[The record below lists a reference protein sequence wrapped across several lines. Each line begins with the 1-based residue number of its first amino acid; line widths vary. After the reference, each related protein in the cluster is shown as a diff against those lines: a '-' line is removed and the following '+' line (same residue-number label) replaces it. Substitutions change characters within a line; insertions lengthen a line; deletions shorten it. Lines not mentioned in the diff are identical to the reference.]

1 MIHSPSSA
9 VPPVAPALLP
19 APSPGN
25 LLALLAEELAS
36 LDADAT
42 LRDTV
47 ADTLFRCAAMSLLHL
62 GMKDSDIHYVCAV
75 PNYFLGKAADDLDR
89 ASQRLL
95 ANHQARPRGGNTPG
109 VWSICRTK
117 PVQLEAV
124 RFIVD
129 WATAG
134 HPFTPRPNPLA
145 FDTVYRHYRE
155 WGWDDAERSPLG
167 PSTCLAIIRNV
178 RSGKLVLQYCRMCQ
192 RLHVRAVH
200 PEEIGH
206 GGPQVCIF
214 CHSPHTISCSLTPD
228 HRLLKPA

>member
-1 MIHSPSSA
+1 MA
-9 VPPVAPALLP
+9 Q
-19 APSPGN
+19 
-25 LLALLAEELAS
+25 
-36 LDADAT
+36 T
-42 LRDTV
+42 K
-47 ADTLFRCAAMSLLHL
+47 HL
-62 GMKDSDIHYVCAV
+62 GLGVLETRWFDERHHTVRPLFEFLSYALKDRSDAFTYERFVGSDS
-75 PNYFLGKAADDLDR
+75 FR
-89 ASQRLL
+89 
-95 ANHQARPRGGNTPG
+95 
-109 VWSICRTK
+109 
-117 PVQLEAV
+117 EAV